1 MNNFVHGFID
11 EMPKLAIDPSVKAW
25 AISRAITAGVAGG
38 MMAGLT
44 TAMTQRDRP
53 KKKRASVMK
62 GAIAG
67 GTLSAAL
74 GMGKGLFE
82 RGLEQRA
89 LKVITRGH

>member
-1 MNNFVHGFID
+1 MNPFLVGFSD
-11 EMPKLAIDPSVKAW
+11 EMQKMAIDPSVKAW

-38 MMAGLT
+38 LMAGLT
-44 TAMTQRDRP
+44 TAMAQRGRP
-53 KKKRASVMK
+53 KKKRTSVAK

-82 RGLEQRA
+82 RGLEQKA
-89 LKVITRGH
+89 LKLITRGR